1 MIQSW
6 LPGVLAGKWKETW
19 KLTSLMLTLG
29 VMIVFLGLK
38 LNFLAADSWFDYEP
52 SEYLAE
58 SKYMRFLKTPKFKN
72 TKKMSNF

>member
-1 MIQSW
+1 
-6 LPGVLAGKWKETW
+6 
-19 KLTSLMLTLG
+19 MLTLG

-58 SKYMRFLKTPKFKN
+58 SKYMRFLKTQKFKK